1 MLNRR
6 KAMAWATLGLVI
18 GTQSIPFVAY
28 ADSAITKHSEEFATM
43 KIELRD
49 LREENS
55 ALQEENNSL
64 KDRVEELTIECEE
77 LVTKTKEQQ
86 ISIDKLVA
94 TEKEL
99 TAKLK
104 AIEVAKE
111 ESHKTIIAESMAGEL
126 VEDLKPE
133 TMETPE
139 TPSSNGWVEVKI
151 EATFYTSLPEENGGA
166 QYAGMNALGGKL
178 HTGSLAVPKE
188 IPLGTEFIIDGLP
201 SAVGTNTFKADD
213 RGGAIKMKGDT
224 VRVDVFVARLN
235 GESDSQ
241 YNKRVND
248 LGRVVTSGR
257 YRLQ

>member
-1 MLNRR
+1 MLNKR

-18 GTQSIPFVAY
+18 GTTGIPFVAY
-28 ADSAITKHSEEFATM
+28 ADSIITKHSEQYTSM
-43 KIELRD
+43 KNELRE
-49 LREENS
+49 LRSDNAS
-55 ALQEENNSL
+55 IRNDIS
-64 KDRVEELTIECEE
+64 ELIIECEE
-77 LVTKTKEQQ
+77 LIIKTEEQQ

-111 ESHKTIIAESMAGEL
+111 ESKRTIVAESMAGEI

-133 TMETPE
+133 TTETPG
-139 TPSSNGWVEVKI
+139 TPKSNEWIEVKI
-151 EATFYTSLPEENGGA
+151 EATFYTSLPEENGGE

-201 SAVGTNTFKADD
+201 SAVGTNNFKADD

>member
-1 MLNRR
+1 MLNKQ
-6 KAMAWATLGLVI
+6 KAIAWATLGLVI

-28 ADSAITKHSEEFATM
+28 ADNLVTKHSEIHKSMEAE
-43 KIELRD
+43 IQSLRTD
-49 LREENS
+49 K
-55 ALQEENNSL
+55 ALLQDEVGQLE
-64 KDRVEELTIECEE
+64 VECEE
-77 LVTKTKEQQ
+77 LEKKNKEQQ

-99 TAKLK
+99 TAKLR

-111 ESHKTIIAESMAGEL
+111 ESFKSIVSESMTGE
-126 VEDLKPE
+126 VIEDSKPE
-133 TMETPE
+133 TTT
-139 TPSSNGWVEVKI
+139 TPSSTGWVEVKI

-166 QYAGMNALGGKL
+166 KYAGMNALGGKL

-201 SAVGTNTFKADD
+201 SAVGTNTFVADD

-224 VRVDVFVARLN
+224 VRVDVFVARLS